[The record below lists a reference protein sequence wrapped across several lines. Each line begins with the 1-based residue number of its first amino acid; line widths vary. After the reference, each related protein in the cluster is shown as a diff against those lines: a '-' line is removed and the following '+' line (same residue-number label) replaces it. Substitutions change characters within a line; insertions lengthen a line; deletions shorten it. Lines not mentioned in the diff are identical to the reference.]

1 MFYKTIV
8 GILRVLI
15 KGVFRVRVI
24 GAENMPKEGGAIV
37 ASNHRS
43 NWDPIVVAITT
54 PRKLTFMAKAELFKN
69 KMVASVLRAVGAFP
83 IKRGGGDVGAIKG
96 ALTILKNEDAML
108 IFPEGTRV
116 ADESKSEAKPGTVM
130 LAIRAKVPV
139 VPVYTTGKY
148 RWFSKITVTF
158 GKPVYYEE
166 FYGEKL
172 SVEELQKLSNE
183 LLATMRSY
191 KYIEKEGAKQ

>member
-1 MFYKTIV
+1 MFYKVLV
-8 GILRVLI
+8 GIIRVLMRL
-15 KGVFRVRVI
+15 VFRINVI
-24 GAENMPKEGGAIV
+24 GKENMPKDGGAII

-43 NWDPIVVAITT
+43 NWDPVVVAITT

-69 KMVASVLRAVGAFP
+69 KLIADVLKAIGAFP
-83 IKRGGGDVGAIKG
+83 IKRGSGDVGAIK
-96 ALTILKNEDAML
+96 AAITILKNEDAML

-116 ADESKSEAKPGTVM
+116 TDESKSEAKPGAVM

-139 VPVYTTGKY
+139 VPVYTSGKY
-148 RWFSKITVTF
+148 RWFSKVTVTF

-166 FYGEKL
+166 YYGEKL
-172 SVEELQKLSNE
+172 SVEQLQELSNE

-191 KYIEKEGAKQ
+191 KVLEKEGQ